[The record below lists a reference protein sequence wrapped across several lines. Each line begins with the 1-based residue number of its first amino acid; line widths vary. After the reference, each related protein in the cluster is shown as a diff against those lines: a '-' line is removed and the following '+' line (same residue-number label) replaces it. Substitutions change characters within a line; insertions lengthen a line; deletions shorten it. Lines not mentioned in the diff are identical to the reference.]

1 MKTFTDNVKKV
12 LTMTCVINTVIMTL
26 LYVLGYITNTDGG
39 TAWIP
44 RFGIMWIV
52 LGISFVLSAAELIL
66 HGKGNFFV
74 KMLWHFLS
82 CLAGFLLLFIVGG
95 GYAENPSAIVIGTF
109 LFIIAYL
116 AVSLTRF
123 AVTGKLKRTREEE
136 EEYDEVFKK

>member
-1 MKTFTDNVKKV
+1 MNNFTKYVKKT
-12 LTMTCVINTVIMTL
+12 LTMTCIINTVIITL
-26 LYVLGYITNTDGG
+26 LYVLGYITNTGGG

-44 RFGIMWIV
+44 RFNIMWIV

-66 HGKGNFFV
+66 QGKGNFFV

-95 GYAENPSAIVIGTF
+95 GYADRPSAIVIGTF
-109 LFIIAYL
+109 LFVVVYL
-116 AVSLTRF
+116 AVNVTRF
-123 AVTGKLKRTREEE
+123 AVTGKFKRIREEE

>member
-1 MKTFTDNVKKV
+1 MNDFVKIAKKT
-12 LTMTCVINTVIMTL
+12 LTVTCVINTVIITL
-26 LYVLGYITNTDGG
+26 LYVLGYITNTGGG

-44 RFGIMWIV
+44 RFNIMWMV

-66 HGKGNFFV
+66 QGKGNFTV

-82 CLAGFLLLFIVGG
+82 CLAGFLLIFTVGG
-95 GYAENPSAIVIGTF
+95 GYADSPAAIVIGTF

-116 AVSLTRF
+116 VVNVTRF
-123 AVTGKLKRTREEE
+123 AVTGKFKRKKEEE